1 MAPNLTPRQQEIL
14 NASLT
19 VLDRDGLKQF
29 TMKNVAQEI
38 GVTDAAL
45 YKHFPDKGAIL
56 ASLAT
61 LFKETTLDHLAAIR
75 ANTDLAPLAKLE
87 TFFKARARQFQA
99 NRALTV
105 SLFSEELFRD
115 IAIVSSL
122 NHNTMSNHAQ
132 QLLEIIQEG
141 QANGSLRPDLPA
153 QHLVMLLTG
162 PMRLMVA
169 GWKAAPEVGPDLV
182 TRVDAYWD
190 TFARIV
196 RTE

>member
-14 NASLT
+14 DASLT
-19 VLDRDGLKQF
+19 VIDREGLKKF

-56 ASLAT
+56 GALAT
-61 LFKETTLDHLAAIR
+61 LFKETTLDHLATIR
-75 ANTDLAPLAKLE
+75 ANTGLDALGKLE
-87 TFFKARARQFQA
+87 EFYKTRAHQFQN

-122 NHNTMSNHAQ
+122 NEDTMSNHAQ

-141 QANGSLRPDLPA
+141 QKAGTIKADLPA

-169 GWKAAPEVGPDLV
+169 TWKAAPDLGPDLV
-182 TRVDAYWD
+182 TRVGAYWQ
-190 TFARIV
+190 TFAKIV
-196 RTE
+196 KA